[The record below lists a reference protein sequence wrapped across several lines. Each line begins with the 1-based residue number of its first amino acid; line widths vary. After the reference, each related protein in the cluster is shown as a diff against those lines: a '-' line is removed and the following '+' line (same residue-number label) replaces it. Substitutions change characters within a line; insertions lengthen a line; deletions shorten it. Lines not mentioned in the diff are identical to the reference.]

1 MTPDDH
7 VLVRF
12 STRLSV
18 AGVWEEDGELWTPG
32 GELIAH
38 SRQLA
43 LVREPPTREPETSAT
58 GAAR

>member
-1 MTPDDH
+1 MGPDDH

-12 STRLSV
+12 STRLAV
-18 AGVWEEDGELWTPG
+18 GGVWEEDGEIWTPG

-43 LVREPPTREPETSAT
+43 L
-58 GAAR
+58 ARDLPS